1 MESEIFK
8 KNLKALQRHVGAFGL
23 IMQIQKIWKKE
34 HYLVEPGKKQAPT
47 LSYLSEDGAKI
58 AYHSRYDPVQEAKK
72 QADSLYDGQTH
83 VLALGFGLGYLAEEI
98 NSRID
103 KVVGGPQLFV
113 VEPDPGIFM
122 SALLARDLT
131 DLLNDHKL
139 VLLVG
144 MSADQIGDY
153 WNSKLDW
160 TVLEK
165 LAIIDHPPSMKR
177 FMPFFERVVEKIR
190 YLCNR
195 SKGNLV
201 TLMHAGYE
209 FHTNNFANLS
219 SSFTIPGIARLFG
232 KFKGCPVIIVAAGP
246 SLDKNMHLL
255 KEIKGR
261 FPILAVD
268 TALRQLVANGVKPD
282 IVCAADPSY
291 ENSLDFVG
299 VENELDVI
307 LAVEPMTHPDI
318 LECFNGPKM
327 TMTFGG
333 GLFQMMKDYR
343 EPVGKLACW
352 GSIATTVFDFAK
364 QLGCDP
370 LVFIGLDLSF
380 ADGRLHAKGSYSD
393 DIFFE
398 KVHPYTSI
406 EQETVD
412 YINTRGAYKLVKKDG
427 SFLFTDQNMKL
438 YRDWFEDQFR
448 QTSQKVINATEGGVV
463 DKYCDLMPLSEV
475 IKRYYDSGVDVK
487 KILDEAVNEPVKADI
502 DGLIKKMQQIRMVL
516 RKQESEV
523 KKQVGVARRL
533 VNSYKDLIADS
544 LSGPSRADFFDLLKV
559 HDEICDSKDLFPW
572 FSIHQAKFMTRHT
585 MEINSLKANKQ
596 STVGAWLEEM
606 GEFFKAITRF
616 HEYQIPLLEEAISS
630 LNKAGKQTKNNLSR
644 EVGADE

>member
-1 MESEIFK
+1 
-8 KNLKALQRHVGAFGL
+8 
-23 IMQIQKIWKKE
+23 
-34 HYLVEPGKKQAPT
+34 
-47 LSYLSEDGAKI
+47 
-58 AYHSRYDPVQEAKK
+58 
-72 QADSLYDGQTH
+72 
-83 VLALGFGLGYLAEEI
+83 
-98 NSRID
+98 
-103 KVVGGPQLFV
+103 
-113 VEPDPGIFM
+113 
-122 SALLARDLT
+122 
-131 DLLNDHKL
+131 
-139 VLLVG
+139 
-144 MSADQIGDY
+144 
-153 WNSKLDW
+153 
-160 TVLEK
+160 
-165 LAIIDHPPSMKR
+165 
-177 FMPFFERVVEKIR
+177 
-190 YLCNR
+190 
-195 SKGNLV
+195 
-201 TLMHAGYE
+201 MHAGYE
-209 FHTNNFANLS
+209 FHTNNFANLAY
-219 SSFTIPGIARLFG
+219 SFTIPGIARLFN

-255 KEIKGR
+255 KKIKGR

-333 GLFQMMKDYR
+333 GLFQMMREYR

-398 KVHPYTSI
+398 KVHSYTSI

-412 YINTRGAYKLVKKDG
+412 YINNRGAYKLVKNDG

-475 IKRYYDSGVDVK
+475 ISKYYDSGVDVK
-487 KILDEAVNEPVKADI
+487 SILDDAINSPVKANVS
-502 DGLIKKMQQIRMVL
+502 GLIQKMQQIRMVL

-523 KKQVGVARRL
+523 KKQVGIARRL
-533 VNSYKDLIADS
+533 VNSYKDLIADN

-559 HDEICDSKDLFPW
+559 HDVICDNKDLFPW

-585 MEINSLKANKQ
+585 MEVNNLKASKEA
-596 STVGAWLEEM
+596 TVGAWLEEM
-606 GEFFKAITRF
+606 GQFFAAITRF